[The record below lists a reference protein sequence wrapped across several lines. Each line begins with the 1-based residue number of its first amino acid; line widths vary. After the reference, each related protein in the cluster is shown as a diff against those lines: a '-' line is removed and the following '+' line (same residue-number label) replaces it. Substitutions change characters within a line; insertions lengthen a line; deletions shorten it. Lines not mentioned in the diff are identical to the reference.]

1 MSDKPSRAPQESSE
15 PLEAQDSSQRR
26 AVYVVEGTSGE
37 TRARFDELAAEEPL
51 EIRVLADW
59 VEEDASGGTAGVCR
73 QERTISLTLRTPG
86 PEVEG
91 ALSSDCE
98 LALGYLFAEGLLSRF
113 DEIELLRAAD
123 AHRVIVQLRPG
134 LRVPWRSFDRQ
145 GFTHSACGLCGRRS
159 LEALLALTASPAG
172 SHAAPTALPPLP
184 ADRIAALPA
193 ALREA
198 QAVFAR
204 TGGLHAAALFDWT
217 GGLRL
222 VREDIGR
229 HNAVDKLIGAAL
241 WAAGSTSAADPAWS
255 EQILLV
261 SGRAGFELLQKAY
274 RAGFPVFVAV
284 GAPSSLAVRLA
295 QQANITLVGFC
306 RDGRFN
312 VYSGPERIA
321 LLPSSR

>member
-51 EIRVLADW
+51 EIRARRLGGGRCERRDRGRLPAGAHDLADL
-59 VEEDASGGTAGVCR
+59 AHAGAR
-73 QERTISLTLRTPG
+73 GRR
-86 PEVEG
+86 